1 MSEPLL
7 LGEYR
12 ERLEAAARRRPL
24 KASENPQLELMT
36 LLLGAPAELAA
47 KLDLMERRRE
57 LASLFS
63 WAVPNTR
70 ALDVLAAHAPLV
82 ECGAG
87 TGYWAALLRA
97 RGVDIVA
104 YDAAPPRRGTRNA
117 WHGSGREPWT
127 HVLPASSV
135 AAVRRHRNRTLVL
148 CWPPYGDD
156 AASYEVLRAYRG
168 DTVIYI
174 GEPEEG
180 ATGSVRFRRELSL
193 NWTLGQAVALPRW
206 PRLRDTLMVYRR
218 NAERR
223 LLTERDRCFQC
234 RRFIPTGA
242 IGRCDWCFKRRPA
255 ALVLQVGR
263 HRVEYLQEMLDAMP
277 PAQRAALE
285 RAPNRIK

>member
-1 MSEPLL
+1 MAGTLVLE
-7 LGEYR
+7 EYR
-12 ERLEAAARRRPL
+12 ERLAAAARTRAL

-36 LLLGAPAELAA
+36 LLLAAPAEAAA
-47 KLDLMERRRE
+47 KLDLQARRRE

-87 TGYWAALLRA
+87 MGYWAALLRA

-104 YDAAPPRRGTRNA
+104 YDAAPPGLAKNAYHRARRA
-117 WHGSGREPWT
+117 PWT
-127 HVLPASSV
+127 EVERASSV
-135 AAVRRHRNRTLVL
+135 SAARRHRDRTLVL

-156 AASYEVLRAYRG
+156 ASSYDVMRAYRG
-168 DTVIYI
+168 DTLIYI
-174 GEPEEG
+174 GEPDEG
-180 ATGSVRFRRELSL
+180 ATGSVRFRRELAR
-193 NWTLGQAVALPRW
+193 NWTLSQAVALPRW

-218 NAERR
+218 NAKRR
-223 LLTERDRCFQC
+223 PLTERDRCFQC
-234 RRFIPTGA
+234 RRFIATGA
-242 IGRCDWCFKRRPA
+242 IGRCDWCFERRPA
-255 ALVLQVGR
+255 ALVLQVGN

-277 PAQRAALE
+277 QAQREALE